1 MDDILD
7 IITISKR
14 IKQLTRQQR
23 YQEALELCTNDIC
36 STNLIILSQKIS
48 ILMKQG
54 KYQEALKLCNQ
65 DICETDFTILSQKIT
80 ILTQLKKYEEALKIC
95 DLEICRTCLPIVS
108 QKVTILMQQNRYE
121 ESLKICDSEN
131 CSTFLPILS
140 QKITILTQQNRYEE
154 ALNVCNLE
162 ICRTCLPIVS
172 QKITILTQLGRY
184 KEALSECTE
193 ERCKQEYTF
202 SIYKTKL
209 QNKLKD
215 SVLQPKYSMFSD
227 ILTRI
232 YTNDIKVEEFSQL
245 QDYSWEQLILLI
257 AYYEKNNVKLGI
269 QLIKEQ
275 LPQYEN
281 DIPKK
286 KVLNQLKARL
296 ISKKSKIYDITIYSN
311 ILCTYIN
318 TDLALELMQKQQ
330 NQQETPVV
338 MTSEPDPCLPVSKPM
353 TKEKSKKSS
362 HMIAVTGVK
371 NNRYTQSSTSHS
383 SIKLSNT
390 SVQDVHIKDV
400 FQEEF
405 LEIERYLYC
414 AMQQMKTQRKA
425 IQAWDILEQIGE
437 NSIYNKRAFHQM
449 VNLLYRL
456 CGTNEVPS
464 PISISID
471 SEKVKTLQQKYNI

>member
-1 MDDILD
+1 MELDTIYLEIEKLRLQGKLEDAFNMCTLERCEESEKIRVVKEKILNQ
-7 IITISKR
+7 IKNNEMVQYIHQIKTCISENK
-14 IKQLTRQQR
+14 LE
-23 YQEALELCTNDIC
+23 EALEI
-36 STNLIILSQKIS
+36 
-48 ILMKQG
+48 
-54 KYQEALKLCNQ
+54 CNQ
-65 DICETDFTILSQKIT
+65 DVVADNVDIILQKVK
-80 ILTQLKKYEEALKIC
+80 ILMLMGKYEEAL
-95 DLEICRTCLPIVS
+95 
-108 QKVTILMQQNRYE
+108 N
-121 ESLKICDSEN
+121 
-131 CSTFLPILS
+131 
-140 QKITILTQQNRYEE
+140 
-154 ALNVCNLE
+154 
-162 ICRTCLPIVS
+162 
-172 QKITILTQLGRY
+172 
-184 KEALSECTE
+184 ECTE
-193 ERCKQEYTF
+193 ERCHLNHTF
-202 SIYKTKL
+202 NIYKAKL
-209 QNKLKD
+209 QNKLKN
-215 SVLQPKYSMFSD
+215 SISQPKYSIVSNF
-227 ILTRI
+227 LTRI
-232 YTNDIKVEEFSQL
+232 YANDIKVEEFSQL

-269 QLIKEQ
+269 QLIKER

-286 KVLNQLKARL
+286 KVLNQLKIRL
-296 ISKKSKIYDITIYSN
+296 SSKKLKMHYITIYSN
-311 ILCTYIN
+311 ILCTQID
-318 TDLALELMQKQQ
+318 TDLALEIMQKQQ
-330 NQQETPVV
+330 DQETPVV
-338 MTSEPDPCLPVSKPM
+338 MKSEPAPCLPISKPM

-471 SEKVKTLQQKYNI
+471 SEKVKTLQQKYE

>member
-7 IITISKR
+7 IITISKQ
-14 IKQLTRQQR
+14 IKQLTRQRR

-54 KYQEALKLCNQ
+54 KYQEALELCNQ
-65 DICETDFTILSQKIT
+65 DICETDLPILSQKIT
-80 ILTQLKKYEEALKIC
+80 ILTQLEKYEEALKIC
-95 DLEICRTCLPIVS
+95 DLELCREHFPIVS

-121 ESLKICDSEN
+121 EALKICNSEN
-131 CSTFLPILS
+131 YSTFLPILS

-184 KEALSECTE
+184 KEALNECTE
-193 ERCKQEYTF
+193 TRCKQEYTF

-209 QNKLKD
+209 QDKLKD
-215 SVLQPKYSMFSD
+215 SMLQQKNSMVSD
-227 ILTRI
+227 FLTRI
-232 YTNDIKVEEFSQL
+232 YTNDINVEEFSQL

-257 AYYEKNNVKLGI
+257 AYYEKNNVKLGL
-269 QLIKEQ
+269 QLIKER

-286 KVLNQLKARL
+286 KVLNQLKIRL
-296 ISKKSKIYDITIYSN
+296 SSKKLKMHYITIYSN
-311 ILCTYIN
+311 ILCTQIDA
-318 TDLALELMQKQQ
+318 DLALEIMQKQQ
-330 NQQETPVV
+330 DQETPVV
-338 MTSEPDPCLPVSKPM
+338 MKSEPDPCLPISKPM

-371 NNRYTQSSTSHS
+371 NNRYTQSSTSYS

-405 LEIERYLYC
+405 LEIEKYLYC
-414 AMQQMKTQRKA
+414 AMQQTKTQRKA

-437 NSIYNKRAFHQM
+437 NSIYNKRSFHQM

-456 CGTNEVPS
+456 CGTIEVPS
-464 PISISID
+464 SISISID

>member
-1 MDDILD
+1 MELDTIYLEIEKLRLQGKLEEAFNMCTLERCEESEKIRVVKEKILNQ
-7 IITISKR
+7 IKNNEMVQYIHQIKTCISENK
-14 IKQLTRQQR
+14 LE
-23 YQEALELCTNDIC
+23 EALEI
-36 STNLIILSQKIS
+36 
-48 ILMKQG
+48 
-54 KYQEALKLCNQ
+54 CNQ
-65 DICETDFTILSQKIT
+65 DVVADNVDIILQKVK
-80 ILTQLKKYEEALKIC
+80 ILMLMGKYEEAL
-95 DLEICRTCLPIVS
+95 
-108 QKVTILMQQNRYE
+108 N
-121 ESLKICDSEN
+121 
-131 CSTFLPILS
+131 
-140 QKITILTQQNRYEE
+140 
-154 ALNVCNLE
+154 
-162 ICRTCLPIVS
+162 
-172 QKITILTQLGRY
+172 
-184 KEALSECTE
+184 ECTE
-193 ERCKQEYTF
+193 ERCHLNHTF
-202 SIYKTKL
+202 NIYKAKL
-209 QNKLKD
+209 QNQLKN
-215 SVLQPKYSMFSD
+215 SISQPKYSIVSNF
-227 ILTRI
+227 LTRI
-232 YTNDIKVEEFSQL
+232 YANDIKVEEFSQL

-257 AYYEKNNVKLGI
+257 AYYEKNNVKLGL

-281 DIPKK
+281 DISKK

-330 NQQETPVV
+330 DQETPVV
-338 MTSEPDPCLPVSKPM
+338 MKSEPDPCLPISKPM

-371 NNRYTQSSTSHS
+371 NNRYTQSSTSYS
-383 SIKLSNT
+383 SAKLDNT

-405 LEIERYLYC
+405 FEIEKYLYC

-456 CGTNEVPS
+456 CGTIEVPS

-471 SEKVKTLQQKYNI
+471 SEKVKILQQKYE